1 MVANNFLFYSPLRN
15 LIKLRTCKTKRISS
29 YDKSGGNID
38 FIKIEP
44 QSKVTLA
51 EIEGAGCLTHIWM
64 TVSCE
69 DILYPRKV
77 LLRMYWDDE
86 LEPSVDVPLGDF
98 FGVGHGVLNHYIS
111 LPLSIIKRKDS
122 KTKINDNSGALN
134 CYFPMPFSKRARIEI
149 VNECPVEVKALYFHI
164 NYELYDTPL
173 PSDILRFHAQWRRE
187 KPTKGFDI
195 SKIKNLSELWKL
207 PNLDGKDNYI
217 ILEAEGKG
225 HYVGCNLSID
235 NIDPLPQF
243 GWFGEG
249 DDMIFIDGEKFPPS
263 FHGTGT
269 EDYFCS
275 AWGFPSGEY
284 SGLYHGVSLA
294 GNTEDWSGKWT
305 VYRFHIEDPICFTR
319 SILVTIEHGHANC
332 HSNDYSST
340 AYWYQTEPHK
350 QFPPMLPVEE
360 RLPISEK
367 ESKKSFYSKI

>member
-1 MVANNFLFYSPLRN
+1 MVKNNFSFYSSLRN
-15 LIKLRTCKTKRISS
+15 LIKLRTCKTKRLSS

-38 FIKIEP
+38 FIKIEA

-51 EIEGAGCLTHIWM
+51 EIDGAGCLTHIWM

-77 LLRMYWDDE
+77 LLRMYWDE
-86 LEPSVDVPLGDF
+86 EVEPSVDVPLGDF
-98 FGVGHGVLNHYIS
+98 FGVGHGVLNHYVS

-122 KTKINDNSGALN
+122 KTKRDDNSGALN
-134 CYFPMPFSKRARIEI
+134 CYFPMPFSKKARIEI
-149 VNECPVEVKALYFHI
+149 VNECSVELKALYFHI
-164 NYELYDTPL
+164 NYELYDTHL
-173 PSDILRFHAQWRRE
+173 PDDILRFHAQWRRE
-187 KPTKGFDI
+187 KPTKGLDI
-195 SKIKNLSELWKL
+195 SKIKNLNELWKI
-207 PNLDGKDNYI
+207 PNLDGKENYI

-294 GNTEDWSGKWT
+294 GNIEDWSGKWT
-305 VYRFHIEDPICFTR
+305 LYRFHIEDPICFTK

-360 RLPISEK
+360 RLPLSEK